1 MIASDFPNAGI
12 GEGTTIEPNVQIG
25 FRYHPDC
32 GEAIVGE
39 QGVIRMGTIIYGDV
53 TLGRFFQSG
62 HYSVIRARVTAGD
75 HFALGNHSTL
85 EGLIEIGDGVRI
97 MSHVYI
103 PSRTRIGNHVFI
115 GPGCTFLNDKLPG
128 RRSGLE
134 TPIGATIEDEVMIGG
149 GCTILPG
156 VRIGAQSFIAAG
168 TVVSKD
174 VPPHSLAI
182 GNPVRIE
189 TLPTDLDRPNH
200 RELTEAE
207 LDLWHPEGPPP
218 GEVKWE

>member
-1 MIASDFPNAGI
+1 MNASDFPNARI

-32 GEAIVGE
+32 GETVLGE
-39 QGVIRMGTIIYGDV
+39 RSIIRIGTIIYGDV
-53 TLGRFFQSG
+53 TVGRCFQSG
-62 HYSVIRARVTAGD
+62 HYSVIRARVKAGEF
-75 HFALGNHSTL
+75 FALGNHSTL

-115 GPGCTFLNDKLPG
+115 GPGCAFLNDKLPG
-128 RRSGLE
+128 RRSEME
-134 TPIGATIEDEVMIGG
+134 TPIGASIEDDVMIGG

-156 VRIGAQSFIAAG
+156 VTIGLQSFVAAG

-174 VPPHSLAI
+174 IPPHSLAI
-182 GNPVRIE
+182 GNPVRVE
-189 TLPTDLDRPNH
+189 PLPTKLDRPNH
-200 RELTEAE
+200 RDLTEAE
-207 LDLWHPEGPPP
+207 FDLWHPAGPPP
-218 GEVKWE
+218 GEVRWD